1 MSLWF
6 FTGGQVSRGLSFS
19 ATKGQSCCDFKKN
32 PQIASMVDQQIISS
46 IKVYVN
52 LLNREGF
59 DISRVFLFGSFARG
73 EANDTSDIDLMLL
86 SESLNDDDVQKKG
99 RAWVLTRQ
107 VDSRIEPLLVSK
119 KRFQS
124 DEGSPILEIV
134 RKEGLELR
142 I

>member
-1 MSLWF
+1 
-6 FTGGQVSRGLSFS
+6 
-19 ATKGQSCCDFKKN
+19 
-32 PQIASMVDQQIISS
+32 MVDQQIISS

>member
-1 MSLWF
+1 MRAATSAGF
-6 FTGGQVSRGLSFS
+6 FSS
-19 ATKGQSCCDFKKN
+19 AVL
-32 PQIASMVDQQIISS
+32 P
-46 IKVYVN
+46 
-52 LLNREGF
+52 
-59 DISRVFLFGSFARG
+59 G
-73 EANDTSDIDLMLL
+73 ETSDIELLLL

-107 VDSRIEPLLVSK
+107 VDSRIEPLLVNH

-134 RKEGLELR
+134 RKAGMGLV

>member
-1 MSLWF
+1 
-6 FTGGQVSRGLSFS
+6 
-19 ATKGQSCCDFKKN
+19 
-32 PQIASMVDQQIISS
+32 MVDQQIISN
-46 IKVYVN
+46 IRIYVN

-59 DISRVFLFGSFARG
+59 DISRVFLYGSFARG

-86 SESLNDDDVQKKG
+86 SETLNDDDVQKKG

-107 VDSRIEPLLVSK
+107 IDSRIEPLLVSA

-124 DEGSPILEIV
+124 DDSSPILEIV
-134 RKEGLELR
+134 RQEGLELG

>member
-1 MSLWF
+1 
-6 FTGGQVSRGLSFS
+6 
-19 ATKGQSCCDFKKN
+19 
-32 PQIASMVDQQIISS
+32 
-46 IKVYVN
+46 
-52 LLNREGF
+52 
-59 DISRVFLFGSFARG
+59 
-73 EANDTSDIDLMLL
+73 MLL

-142 I
+142 IWNNPDGDKNKQILIQTLPQIHFFPRKSVSKYIYSFEKV